1 LLASPSLASNL
12 LAALNWAIE
21 KDEALHEALRGLAGK
36 KIAVVLPFG
45 VRVNWALEAD
55 GLLHELNLA
64 SAANHSNTGNQQ
76 ESFASREPDVVITV
90 AGKIAKGV
98 RIEGAAAVVEKLAP
112 LGKLV
117 KERVSPWE
125 QFWANSPPALAA
137 KQLADYAIYEA
148 NLVTSRQQAASHLEA
163 LRELKNSLDRLEKR
177 IERLENN

>member
-1 LLASPSLASNL
+1 MASNL

-36 KIAVVLPFG
+36 TITVVLPFG

-55 GLLHELNLA
+55 GLLHELNFA
-64 SAANHSNTGNQQ
+64 STANLPNTNTSHSQ
-76 ESFASREPDVVITV
+76 ESLSSREPDVLITV
-90 AGKIAKGV
+90 TGQIAKGV

-112 LGKLV
+112 LGKLL
-117 KERVSPWE
+117 KDRISPWE

-148 NLVTSRQQAASHLEA
+148 NLVASRQRAASHLEA